1 MIKSDGFKRSGILAF
16 LLLLLL
22 PASMMADTVS
32 VQKAQKAAEGF
43 FGLAASTKGAPSL
56 TLLNPATKA
65 GETPDYYIYSFSKGG
80 FVIIAGEDASKPVIG
95 YSLTTDFDPNDMPDG
110 LVAWL
115 GELSDDMRYLRSN
128 GIKADEGTAAMWEA
142 LTRGT
147 FVASELQTG
156 GKLLQTATWLQ
167 RAPFNNLCPKVGG
180 EEVPAGCVAIA
191 TAVIMRYHRWPEKGS
206 GTLPSYT
213 YYLDAGGR
221 RTQQGHT
228 LGEKYDWDNILLNY
242 PTEDL
247 SQCTQQQQ
255 DAVARLVY
263 DVGIMVKMSYNPGGS
278 GAYAEDVPELLA
290 EHMGYCSGSK
300 HVSRG
305 SATTTWIAKIKEAI
319 NSDLPILYSGR
330 SETGGH
336 AFVVDGY
343 DAQDNLHIN
352 FGQTSHA
359 SGYYALPNFSVYSRN
374 HGATFDLRPDNEL
387 PDSEESFLRGTLVS
401 YDKDS
406 GDASVRSWRK
416 ASFELTSD
424 GSAVSSEAMDTA
436 NGVCHIHFHLLPHGQ
451 YRLKITAGNYSK
463 IIFLTN

>member
-1 MIKSDGFKRSGILAF
+1 MLAF

-22 PASMMADTVS
+22 PTSMMADSVS
-32 VQKAQKAAEGF
+32 VQKAQRAAESF
-43 FGLAASTKGAPSL
+43 FGLATGTKGAPSL
-56 TLLNPATKA
+56 TLLNPTTKA
-65 GETPDYYIYSFSKGG
+65 GETPDYYIYSFPKGG

-95 YSLTTDFDPNDMPDG
+95 YSRTSTFDMNDMPDG

-128 GIKADEGTAAMWEA
+128 GIKADAWTAAKWEA
-142 LTRGT
+142 LTRGDYS
-147 FVASELQTG
+147 AADQEAG

-180 EEVPAGCVAIA
+180 EDVPAGCVAIA

-213 YYLDAGGR
+213 YYLDAGGY

-228 LGEKYDWDNILLNY
+228 LGEVYDWDNILLKY
-242 PTEDL
+242 PTDDL

-263 DVGIMVKMSYNPGGS
+263 DVGIMVKMNYNPDGS
-278 GAYAEDVPELLA
+278 GAYAEDVPGLLA
-290 EHMGYCSGSK
+290 KHMGYCSGSK

-305 SATTTWIAKIKEAI
+305 SATTTWIAKIKNAI
-319 NSDLPILYSGR
+319 DSDLPILYSGQ
-330 SETGGH
+330 SGTGGH

-343 DAQDNLHIN
+343 DAEDNLHIN

-374 HGATFDLRPDNEL
+374 HAATFDLRPDNEL
-387 PDSEESFLRGTLVS
+387 PSSEESFLKGTLVS
-401 YDKDS
+401 YDKTS
-406 GDASVRSWRK
+406 GDATVRSWRK

-424 GSAVSSEAMDTA
+424 GAAVASEAMEA
-436 NGVCHIHFHLLPHGQ
+436 SGGVCHIHFHLLPHGQ
-451 YRLKITAGNYSK
+451 YRLKVTAGSYSK
-463 IIFLTN
+463 IILLIN